1 MASGLKIF
9 GLLLYKNLIVRK
21 RHWRMTILLQ
31 ALVPIG
37 LFALLQA
44 ARDFSVQ
51 SPVVINESTYY
62 PMVTQDD
69 LMGKI
74 KHGLSQ
80 VYYVPKN
87 EYTEKIMEPVRRC
100 LKILPAS
107 KYCLKW
113 RLRNISIFLIA

>member
-37 LFALLQA
+37 LVVLLQA
-44 ARDFSVQ
+44 VRDFSVQ
-51 SPVVINESTYY
+51 PPVKINESTYY
-62 PMVTQDD
+62 PMYTQDE
-69 LMGKI
+69 LMKKI
-74 KHGLSQ
+74 NSELNK

-87 EYTEKIMEPVRRC
+87 TEITEKIMEPVRRC
-100 LKILPAS
+100 LGLMPES

-113 RLRNISIFLIA
+113 RLRNINIF